1 MSEDRLYPPTHTL
14 AQLQTALRTD
24 EAWWGATTA
33 IKAIGEYT
41 VVTFERPRPPKRSLT
56 LLLMIGD
63 AAPPPP
69 EGTTLVVTGEAI
81 IQSVVMKVAVFRK
94 G

>member
-1 MSEDRLYPPTHTL
+1 MSEDRKYPPTYTL

-24 EAWWGATTA
+24 EAWWGAITA
-33 IKAIGEYT
+33 IRAIGDYT
-41 VVTFERPRPPKRSLT
+41 VVTFVRPRPAKRPVT
-56 LLLMIGD
+56 LLPMIGN

-69 EGTTLVVTGEAI
+69 EGTALVVTGEAMI
-81 IQSVVMKVAVFRK
+81 KSASMKIAAFRK

>member
-1 MSEDRLYPPTHTL
+1 MSEDRKYPPTHTL

-24 EAWWGATTA
+24 EVWWGAITA
-33 IKAIGEYT
+33 IRAIGDYT
-41 VVTFERPRPPKRSLT
+41 VVTFEKPRPKKRPLT
-56 LLLMIGD
+56 LLPMIGD

-69 EGTTLVVTGEAI
+69 AGTNLVVTGEAKI
-81 IQSVVMKVAVFRK
+81 SSEVMKVAAFRK